1 MIYEARVVAVI
12 RHKVALGITCMKL
25 TARPIFLPREDM
37 LKVKFLLIIP

>member
-12 RHKVALGITCMKL
+12 RHKAALGITCTKL

-37 LKVKFLLIIP
+37 LKIKFVLISP

>member
-1 MIYEARVVAVI
+1 MIYEARIAVVI
-12 RHKVALGITCMKL
+12 RHKTALGITCTKL